1 MSKKPL
7 PSIAE
12 MRTELMRKD
21 MWLSTA
27 RAKSSRTKYRNHDGK
42 RCATQSNNGIITER
56 RQLIKTLAH
65 NKNDNA
71 AIEIGSKIA
80 RCETRKKCNHLLC
93 CFCRADLQDVY
104 TNRMDAFAKTFD
116 PSKVYRLTVII
127 AAWNQSE
134 INTAAQTSKPGE
146 MIFNEWSSF
155 KRLFRYW
162 MTKSLPDTKVML
174 AAELEWHRVEDN
186 PKSKINQ
193 TLTQMGYD
201 IGDECVV
208 LHAHGI
214 VAFDTGIDP
223 EKRECVDDYLQLR
236 ARKVVKRRFNL
247 AEVPDQ
253 ISYLTRWDT
262 RSGETV
268 TKHTLSRWMRYAL
281 KGRISK
287 AKDNWRGDED
297 GRARFF
303 YKDTRG
309 RLIWDV
315 QEDWATVEMAK
326 VYALM
331 PGRRELV
338 LQVGK
343 L

>member
-1 MSKKPL
+1 MSKKAP

-12 MRTELMRKD
+12 MRTELMRKE

-65 NKNDNA
+65 TKNDDA
-71 AIEIGSKIA
+71 AEKIGYKIA
-80 RCETRKKCNHLLC
+80 RCETRNKCRHLLC
-93 CFCRADLQDVY
+93 CFCRAEVQGDY
-104 TNRMDAFAKTFD
+104 AWRMRAFAKKYN

-127 AAWNQSE
+127 AAWSQLE

-146 MIFNEWSSF
+146 MIFDEWSSF
-155 KRLFRYW
+155 KRHFRYW
-162 MTKSLPDTKVML
+162 STKSLPDTKVML
-174 AAELEWHRVEDN
+174 AAELEWHRVENN
-186 PKSKINQ
+186 PRSKINQ
-193 TLTQMGYD
+193 TLTQMGYKV
-201 IGDECVV
+201 GDECMV

-223 EKRECVDDYLQLR
+223 EKRQRMDRYLQLR
-236 ARKVVKRRFNL
+236 ARKAVKQRFKL
-247 AEVPDQ
+247 TKVPDQ
-253 ISYLTRWDT
+253 ISHLTRWDT
-262 RSGETV
+262 RSGETL
-268 TKHTLSRWMRYAL
+268 TKHTLSTWMRYAL

-287 AKDNWRGDED
+287 AKDNWRGDAA

-303 YKDTRG
+303 YEDANG

-315 QEDWATVEMAK
+315 QADWATVEMAK
-326 VYALM
+326 VYAFM
-331 PGRRELV
+331 PGGKKLV
-338 LQVGK
+338 LQIGK